1 MKKQYTR
8 DEAHEIVIAHL
19 RQYKLHLGFSN
30 KEIAEQVGVSP
41 AYISQVL
48 KGNFKAQGKIM
59 RWAGLQKKVVYERV
73 KP

>member
-1 MKKQYTR
+1 MKKQYSR
-8 DEAHEIVIAHL
+8 DEAHRLVVAKIK
-19 RQYKLHLGFSN
+19 QYKMHLGFSN
-30 KEIAEQVGVSP
+30 KEVAEEVGVSP

-73 KP
+73 KS